1 MPASSSSAI
10 PHHLHAPSSVV
21 QSTPTNSRPRPSP
34 TGSPQQPSSPRSS
47 PRSGSTGT
55 IDIESVLRSSGGD
68 IRKALEVVL
77 SDRNTLQAQ
86 NTQLW
91 KLIEK
96 QRAQC
101 SQLASDNDRLRQDRE
116 KANKRLT
123 AAGLEPV
130 ANMKRITA
138 SASTVGLGL
147 LKGEAPQI
155 RRHNSDTE
163 EAAGTPKTSSG
174 NSSAP
179 SSPAQ
184 QQAPTTLLPSPM
196 ADRRPRRD
204 SKMTFATEVASFMTL
219 ADSPQDSTH
228 PKSPMVPSL
237 SYNTLSPASQYSA
250 SPSVN
255 GREENGVIPPASS
268 RALAATIGVAEPNKR
283 DAEEWTA
290 QPPPPRGSSMK
301 SPPPDR
307 SDTTSPNHSLLDDT
321 TTSTL
326 RDEQVRP
333 SFESSSSRPSQG
345 TATPR
350 QSVEPYQEDERNS
363 QPTFGSRPLPPLS
376 PTLLPHAR
384 ISIPSSTVFPNT
396 TGRDVLCFIIE
407 ITVRPP
413 NAQPVSW
420 NVAKLFSAFL
430 DLDTKIKGRAAKGRK
445 EWKQMVAPLPEGRAW
460 KDFAPSKIDQRKTAL
475 EAYLQSLLVAPI
487 SDKSD
492 LCRFLSTDPVQA
504 KSTAGRKE
512 GYLTKKGKNFGGWKT
527 RYFVLDGP
535 VMEYYESRG
544 GGHLGSITIT
554 NAQIGRQ
561 NRPSES
567 TDERDFR
574 HAFLIIEQ
582 AKKGSTNRHVLCA
595 ESDQERDKW
604 IDILVRHVD
613 PEPVVV
619 APTPTPAPASSGLM
633 RKKSQVR
640 KQSKDVVVTAAQ
652 PLSQVANNAKF
663 AGAPSPSIINSLES
677 QRTIQS
683 SQSTSSHASNPS
695 LSTQSSSAPLTPTHT
710 AVQERR
716 PSLTQAI
723 KANSSTSSNGSH
735 PITMVTSPSSD
746 VLSSSPPA
754 TMEPTPRANK
764 RQSMVPNRP
773 SYTPAYLSSLSSQG
787 LNAPPGYS
795 AEKDR
800 DRKAKSRGF
809 WGFGKTQEKV
819 SKPVFGVPLTDSIA
833 IASVAN
839 LPAIVFRCIEYL
851 EAKKAEEEEGVY
863 RLSGSS
869 AVIKGLKDRFDAEGD
884 VNLLA
889 VDELWDPHA
898 IAGLLKTF
906 LRDLPTSLLTRDLH
920 AKFLAVMDLIDFSAR
935 VAELSRL
942 VSELPPP
949 NYALLRALTAH
960 LILIVRNA
968 SLNKMT
974 LRNIGIVFSP
984 TLGIPAG
991 IFAELVSHFGEI
1003 FDDDDGD
1010 AMVEQEAAD
1019 PAMSVLDENVEET
1032 IKRKRNSMLYQAG
1045 GADAMLGLSGRTL
1058 DPAAEDSA
1066 SEVSTDDYE
1075 SEAHSTTSSTDP
1087 ASNGPTSKAGDA
1099 PTLTSASAPSR
1110 RAKAAARGL
1119 AVEIA
1124 PLVPGQGT
1132 SDSISSKGS
1141 GKTSSNRSKLTQ
1153 ERESES
1159 EMATVL

>member
-1 MPASSSSAI
+1 MPNSSPSPIPQHLNAPATQTQSS
-10 PHHLHAPSSVV
+10 PK
-21 QSTPTNSRPRPSP
+21 TSRSRPSP
-34 TGSPQQPSSPRSS
+34 TGSPQQPASPRSS
-47 PRSGSTGT
+47 GRGSSTGAL
-55 IDIESVLRSSGGD
+55 DLEGVLRSTGGD
-68 IRKALEVVL
+68 VRRALESIL
-77 SDRNTLQAQ
+77 ADRNNLQAQ

-116 KANKRLT
+116 KANSRLT
-123 AAGLEPV
+123 VAGLEPV
-130 ANMKRITA
+130 TNAKRITT
-138 SASTVGLGL
+138 SSSTVGLGL
-147 LKGEAPQI
+147 KAEAPQI
-155 RRHNSDTE
+155 RRHNSDRD
-163 EAAGTPKTSSG
+163 EAASTPKKSAT
-174 NSSAP
+174 NNSAP
-179 SSPAQ
+179 NSPAQ
-184 QQAPTTLLPSPM
+184 KQTPSSLLPSPM
-196 ADRRPRRD
+196 ADRRQRRD
-204 SKMTFATEVASFMTL
+204 SKMTFAPEVASFMTL
-219 ADSPQDSTH
+219 ADSPQTTTH
-228 PKSPMVPSL
+228 PTSSMPPSS

-255 GREENGVIPPASS
+255 GREETGVIPPPSS
-268 RALAATIGVAEPNKR
+268 RALAASTATTDPPRTAPKQQTTQEPP
-283 DAEEWTA
+283 T
-290 QPPPPRGSSMK
+290 RGSSMR

-307 SDTTSPNHSLLDDT
+307 SQTKSPDHSLWGG
-321 TTSTL
+321 SIK
-326 RDEQVRP
+326 DEQVRP
-333 SFESSSSRPSQG
+333 SFDSSSSRPSQG

-350 QSVEPYQEDERNS
+350 VSTEPS
-363 QPTFGSRPLPPLS
+363 QGIDQQPSSSRSLPPLS
-376 PTLLPHAR
+376 SALLPHAR

-396 TGRDVLCFIIE
+396 TGRDVLCFIVQ

-430 DLDTKIKGRAAKGRK
+430 DLDTKIKARAGKGRK

-460 KDFAPSKIDQRKTAL
+460 KDFAPSKIDQRKAAL
-475 EAYLQSLLVAPI
+475 EAYLQSLLIAPI
-487 SDKSD
+487 SDKAD
-492 LCRFLSTDPVQA
+492 LCHFLSTDPVQA
-504 KSTAGRKE
+504 KNTADRKE

-535 VMEYYESRG
+535 VMEYFESRG
-544 GGHLGSITIT
+544 GGRLGSITIT

-561 NRPSES
+561 NRPSDS
-567 TDERDFR
+567 TDEKDFR

-582 AKKGSTNRHVLCA
+582 AKRGTTNQHVLCA
-595 ESDQERDKW
+595 ESDVERDRW
-604 IDILVRHVD
+604 IDMLVKHIT
-613 PEPVVV
+613 PEPVSAPV
-619 APTPTPAPASSGLM
+619 PTPTPAPASSGGLM

-640 KQSKDVVVTAAQ
+640 KLSKDVVVTSAQ
-652 PLSQVANNAKF
+652 PLSQAANNAKF
-663 AGAPSPSIINSLES
+663 ANAPSPSIINSLES

-695 LSTQSSSAPLTPTHT
+695 LSTQSSGVPQTPTHPT
-710 AVQERR
+710 AQDDR
-716 PSLTQAI
+716 PPLAQPVKS
-723 KANSSTSSNGSH
+723 NSSTSSNGSH

-746 VLSSSPPA
+746 VLSSSPP
-754 TMEPTPRANK
+754 TTNEPTPRASK
-764 RQSMVPNRP
+764 RQSMMPNRP

-787 LNAPPGYS
+787 LNAPPGYN

-809 WGFGKTQEKV
+809 WGFGKTQERV
-819 SKPVFGVPLTDSIA
+819 AHPPVFGVPLTDSLA

-869 AVIKGLKDRFDAEGD
+869 AVIKGLKDRFDSEGD

-898 IAGLLKTF
+898 IA
-906 LRDLPTSLLTRDLH
+906 
-920 AKFLAVMDLIDFSAR
+920 DLIDSSAR

-968 SLNKMT
+968 ALNKMT

-991 IFAELVSHFGEI
+991 IFSELVSHFGQI
-1003 FDDDDGD
+1003 FDADDEVNAGSERED
-1010 AMVEQEAAD
+1010 AGESSGLGA
-1019 PAMSVLDENVEET
+1019 LDEDVEET

-1045 GADAMLGLSGRTL
+1045 GADAMLGLSGRAL
-1058 DPAAEDSA
+1058 DPATEDSA
-1066 SEVSTDDYE
+1066 SELSTDDGDGDGD
-1075 SEAHSTTSSTDP
+1075 SEAHSIASSVDP
-1087 ASNGPTSKAGDA
+1087 SSSSVVSTPRAEG
-1099 PTLTSASAPSR
+1099 SAPPAR
-1110 RAKAAARGL
+1110 QAKAVARGL
-1119 AVEIA
+1119 VVETA
-1124 PLVPGQGT
+1124 QTGEPHP
-1132 SDSISSKGS
+1132 SRGS
-1141 GKTSSNRSKLTQ
+1141 GSRKMSGSLVNPQ
-1153 ERESES
+1153 EVS
-1159 EMATVL
+1159 AV